1 MSDNKKS
8 FILYTDLKS
17 VVEKL
22 ITKDREDGTNNT
34 GELFYHI
41 LKYVNDEDPK
51 PSNFIIEMAF
61 ESIKLQLKRDLI
73 KYEEIKEKNRQNAL
87 SRWSKARKK
96 DSKDMQS
103 YATANDRIIRNAN
116 DADNG
121 IDNEIDNDIKDNI
134 IKKESE
140 FKESIKPFI
149 QKYGKDICNDFYMY
163 WSEPDKSRTK
173 LRYELQKTWDVGR
186 RLAYWANRDKT
197 FNPKSNGTDA
207 VPNYQKL

>member
-1 MSDNKKS
+1 
-8 FILYTDLKS
+8 
-17 VVEKL
+17 
-22 ITKDREDGTNNT
+22 
-34 GELFYHI
+34 
-41 LKYVNDEDPK
+41 VNDEDPK

-87 SRWSKARKK
+87 SRWGKARKK

-149 QKYGKDICNDFYMY
+149 QKYGKDICNNFYLY
-163 WSEPDKSRTK
+163 WSEPNKSKTK
-173 LRYELQKTWDVGR
+173 LRYEMEKTWDVER
-186 RLAYWANRDKT
+186 RLANWANRDKT
-197 FNPKSNGTDA
+197 FNQRSNGTDA
-207 VPNYQKL
+207 DTTLSKTYNDMQHHTTRKLKKQP